1 MNSALGGALEVL
13 RTRLLK
19 CVVVG
24 GYLGIVPAQIFHQ
37 SFVCL
42 ADLDQSALALE
53 LDNVALHR
61 LSGRV
66 GCYRENLLS
75 AIAPESVDLII
86 ANPPYV
92 SALEMEDLP
101 PEYWHEPVMALVAEE
116 DGTRLA
122 GQLLQQA
129 AVALRSDGLM
139 LLEVGETMWEM
150 EARFP
155 RVPFLWVDSPQG
167 GSGITALRAQE
178 LRDWSAAGIL

>member
-1 MNSALGGALEVL
+1 MSSALGGALEAL

-24 GYLGIVPAQIFHQ
+24 GCLGIVPAQIFQQ

-42 ADLDQSALALE
+42 ADLEQSALTLA

-66 GCYRENLLS
+66 GCYRRDLLS

-92 SALEMEDLP
+92 SALEMESLP
-101 PEYWHEPVMALVAEE
+101 PEYWHEPEMALVAEE

-122 GQLLQQA
+122 GQLLQQ
-129 AVALRSDGLM
+129 RS
-139 LLEVGETMWEM
+139 
-150 EARFP
+150 ARM
-155 RVPFLWVDSPQG
+155 
-167 GSGITALRAQE
+167 A
-178 LRDWSAAGIL
+178 